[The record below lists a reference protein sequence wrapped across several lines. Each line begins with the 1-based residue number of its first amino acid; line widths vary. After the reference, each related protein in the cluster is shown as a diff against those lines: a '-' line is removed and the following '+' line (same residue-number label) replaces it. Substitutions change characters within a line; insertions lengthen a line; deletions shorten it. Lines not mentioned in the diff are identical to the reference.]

1 MNDSK
6 NKSIAVKAI
15 IRLAEENDAS
25 QMLLIYAPIVQKTT
39 ISFELEAPSETEFQ
53 NRIQS
58 YQQKMPWLVCEINGE
73 LAGYAY
79 ASPYRTRAAYQWSV
93 ESSVYVGE
101 NHRRKGVAKALYTT
115 LFKLLQLQGFYTV
128 VAAIALPNQPS
139 VAVHEAVGF
148 VPVGVFHRVGFKF
161 GKWRDVGYWQLSLQP
176 QQSLLS
182 DGDEP
187 INSPLCV
194 SEIQKSPLW
203 DEALTNGL
211 LLLRV

>member
-1 MNDSK
+1 MDFGT
-6 NKSIAVKAI
+6 ITVKAT
-15 IRLAEENDAS
+15 IRLAHENDAS
-25 QMLLIYAPIVQKTT
+25 QMLEIYAPIVQETT
-39 ISFELEAPSETEFQ
+39 ISFELEPPSETEFQ

-58 YQQKMPWLVCEINGE
+58 YQQKMPWLVCEINGQ

-93 ESSVYVGE
+93 ESSVYVSE
-101 NHRRKGVAKALYTT
+101 NHRRKGIAKALYTA
-115 LFKLLQLQGFYTV
+115 LFKLLQLQGFYHV

-161 GKWRDVGYWQLSLQP
+161 GKWRDVGYWQLSLQSE
-176 QQSLLS
+176 QSFLS
-182 DGDEP
+182 NGDEP
-187 INSPLCV
+187 INPPVSV

-203 DEALTNGL
+203 DEAFTNGL

>member
-1 MNDSK
+1 M
-6 NKSIAVKAI
+6 KAT
-15 IRLAEENDAS
+15 IRLADENDAS
-25 QMLLIYAPIVQKTT
+25 QMLEIYAPIVQETT
-39 ISFELEAPSETEFQ
+39 ISFELEPPSETEFQ

-58 YQQKMPWLVCEINGE
+58 YQQKMPWLVCEINGQ

-93 ESSVYVGE
+93 ESSVYVSE
-101 NHRRKGVAKALYTT
+101 NHRRKGIAKALYTA
-115 LFKLLQLQGFYTV
+115 LLKLLQLQGFYNV

-161 GKWRDVGYWQLSLQP
+161 GKWRDVGYWQLSLQSE
-176 QQSLLS
+176 QSFLS
-182 DGDEP
+182 NGDEP
-187 INSPLCV
+187 INPPVSV

-203 DEALTNGL
+203 DEAFTNGL

>member
-1 MNDSK
+1 M
-6 NKSIAVKAI
+6 KAT
-15 IRLAEENDAS
+15 IRLAHENDAL
-25 QMLLIYAPIVQKTT
+25 QMLEIYAPIVQETT
-39 ISFELEAPSETEFQ
+39 ISFELEPPSETEFQ

-58 YQQKMPWLVCEINGE
+58 YQQKMPWLVCEINGQ

-93 ESSVYVGE
+93 ESSVYVSE
-101 NHRRKGVAKALYTT
+101 NHRRKGIAKALYTV
-115 LFKLLQLQGFYTV
+115 LFKLLQLQGFYNV

-161 GKWRDVGYWQLSLQP
+161 GKWRDVGYWQLSLQSE
-176 QQSLLS
+176 QSFLS
-182 DGDEP
+182 NGDEP
-187 INSPLCV
+187 INPPVSV

-203 DEALTNGL
+203 DEAFTNGL